1 MDGRRLAP
9 LAPLAVAALVAVPL
23 IGVSAPAWA
32 PQPPAGAS
40 PPPVPVAAVPAKP
53 AGRQLSNRELRCL
66 ALNVY
71 WESRG
76 QPVAGQAAVAHVTL
90 NRTADSRFPRTVCGV
105 VYQGCQFGW
114 TCDRRANGPTEDAA
128 WDEALA
134 VARRAAA
141 GERDPTGGA
150 LYFHHVH
157 ERPQWVRGHYGHRV
171 VIGQHVFFTT
181 AEDQQVAEAR

>member
-9 LAPLAVAALVAVPL
+9 LAPLAVAALMAAP
-23 IGVSAPAWA
+23 APAWA
-32 PQPPAGAS
+32 PQPPAGAA
-40 PPPVPVAAVPAKP
+40 PPPLPVATPVAAPAKP
-53 AGRQLSNRELRCL
+53 DARQLSNRELRCL

-76 QPVAGQAAVAHVTL
+76 QPQAGQAAVAHVTL
-90 NRTADSRFPRTVCGV
+90 NRAASSQYPHTICGV

-114 TCDRRANGPTEDAA
+114 TCDGRANTPTDEAA
-128 WDEALA
+128 WDEALT

-141 GERDPTGGA
+141 GDRDPTGGA

-157 ERPQWVRGHYGHRV
+157 ERPQWVRGRYGHRV
-171 VIGQHVFFTT
+171 VIGQHVFFNT
-181 AEDQQVAEAR
+181 ADDQQVAEAK